1 MDFLDK
7 YDDDLIDDYLMDLL
21 EEKDKALFEQNIAV
35 DKELALYINTK
46 KELISGIIAYAKN
59 NLSINIKNV
68 TKTLDEEGFFI
79 TDDDI
84 DAYLNNSSTMSE
96 NRKIALLCIK
106 DENFKQ
112 RVTNRQTLL
121 NSIHAIAQQQLK
133 ASIAEVETSL
143 ETTGFFEQTIHKT
156 ESSPTVTIAKNKV
169 HFKIIQWTA
178 VAASILILVL
188 AARFWIFPTKSTSLN
203 YHNHFTVLEDK
214 LSPKIN
220 AELSESG
227 FGGNPTVALREL
239 QKGMKFYQTKNYAAS
254 VSILKSYIKKNPMA
268 HNIQEV
274 QLYTAISY
282 MELNLPKEA
291 LPFLLSLSASEPKGE
306 IAIDLQWYLALCYLE
321 NDQKNS
327 AIPLLN
333 ALKDN
338 NRYQNKAHKLLQELN

>member
-112 RVTNRQTLL
+112 RVTNRQTL
-121 NSIHAIAQQQLK
+121 
-133 ASIAEVETSL
+133 
-143 ETTGFFEQTIHKT
+143 
-156 ESSPTVTIAKNKV
+156 
-169 HFKIIQWTA
+169 
-178 VAASILILVL
+178 
-188 AARFWIFPTKSTSLN
+188 
-203 YHNHFTVLEDK
+203 
-214 LSPKIN
+214 
-220 AELSESG
+220 
-227 FGGNPTVALREL
+227 
-239 QKGMKFYQTKNYAAS
+239 
-254 VSILKSYIKKNPMA
+254 
-268 HNIQEV
+268 
-274 QLYTAISY
+274 
-282 MELNLPKEA
+282 
-291 LPFLLSLSASEPKGE
+291 
-306 IAIDLQWYLALCYLE
+306 
-321 NDQKNS
+321 
-327 AIPLLN
+327 
-333 ALKDN
+333 
-338 NRYQNKAHKLLQELN
+338 